1 MLLKYDYSRADYEE
15 YHFRVSELERV
26 LRNLEADKA
35 KALKQQEQ
43 IQEATDNLNN
53 DLRNKAD
60 NLKKVEQQIKFG
72 EGDIRELENQISE
85 SERANEKAKSELA
98 VHQKIHQQEANKGAD
113 LQKRITKAEDTL
125 K

>member
-60 NLKKVEQQIKFG
+60 NLKKVEQHIKFG